1 MTEND
6 FMDER
11 QLINNM
17 IYLLTKY
24 LHDRNDLV
32 ELIQQDSDSVK
43 FILSEID
50 KKKQL
55 AYDDAD
61 LALIKEIAFY
71 FL

>member
-1 MTEND
+1 
-6 FMDER
+6 MDER